1 MSWYQ
6 TLTWLEIFFGAV
18 FILLYAGYIY
28 RIKRLAAYFK
38 QNANDIWIKFFLRSV
53 YFFLLLMS
61 VLGPSFGATKKEIL
75 TTGKDIFLLL
85 DLSVSMNTQ
94 DVAPTRLERL
104 KYELTQ
110 LIPAFNAD
118 RIGLISFSS
127 EPYLQCPLTYD
138 QSALLLYNQMLQTNL
153 VPRGGANFK
162 AALELASQKFGE
174 RKLLTQETEKARIIV
189 LLSDGEDVGDGMR
202 PVLQKLKNQ
211 NIRVFTVGVGSEE
224 GGPVPVGKNFVRDK
238 QGQRIISRL
247 QRLSL
252 SQIASETK
260 GQYFELNNQEDPM
273 ENLVRVINNIEGE
286 KRESQTV
293 DITANKYSY
302 PLLAAL
308 ALILADVLLTV
319 TVIKL

>member
-1 MSWYQ
+1 
-6 TLTWLEIFFGAV
+6 
-18 FILLYAGYIY
+18 
-28 RIKRLAAYFK
+28 
-38 QNANDIWIKFFLRSV
+38 
-53 YFFLLLMS
+53 
-61 VLGPSFGATKKEIL
+61 
-75 TTGKDIFLLL
+75 
-85 DLSVSMNTQ
+85 
-94 DVAPTRLERL
+94 
-104 KYELTQ
+104 
-110 LIPAFNAD
+110 
-118 RIGLISFSS
+118 
-127 EPYLQCPLTYD
+127 
-138 QSALLLYNQMLQTNL
+138 MLQTNL